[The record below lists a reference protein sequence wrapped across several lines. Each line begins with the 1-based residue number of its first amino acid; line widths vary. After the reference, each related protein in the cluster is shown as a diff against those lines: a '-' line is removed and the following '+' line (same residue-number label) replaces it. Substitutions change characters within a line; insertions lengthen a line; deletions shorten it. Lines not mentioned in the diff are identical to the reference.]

1 MANDARFIQWFAR
14 YQRAAGSPHK
24 IEKLYAQ
31 IFKLDSRH
39 ALPLIGAPTL
49 VLATEGPLI
58 PAEHSRF
65 ITDHVE
71 GARLVVFST
80 KDIAPWFSHGDE
92 SADLIEEFLTGK
104 HRAEEPQRKLAT
116 VLFTDI
122 VGSTGRAV
130 EMGDRRWRRLLD
142 EHDDIVREHVDR
154 FGGRLVKTTGDGALA
169 TFEGPAK
176 AIRCSL
182 GMQKRLGGIDIRVR
196 CGLHAGEVEVRGDD
210 VGGIAVHIAARVLA
224 EAEPGEILASSTVKD
239 LVVGSG
245 MTFSD
250 RGIRTLKGV
259 PDEWRLYAVESV

>member
-1 MANDARFIQWFAR
+1 
-14 YQRAAGSPHK
+14 
-24 IEKLYAQ
+24 
-31 IFKLDSRH
+31 
-39 ALPLIGAPTL
+39 
-49 VLATEGPLI
+49 
-58 PAEHSRF
+58 
-65 ITDHVE
+65 
-71 GARLVVFST
+71 
-80 KDIAPWFSHGDE
+80 
-92 SADLIEEFLTGK
+92 
-104 HRAEEPQRKLAT
+104 
-116 VLFTDI
+116 
-122 VGSTGRAV
+122 
-130 EMGDRRWRRLLD
+130 MGDRRWRRLLD
-142 EHDDIVREHVDR
+142 EHDDIVRERVDR

-259 PDEWRLYAVESV
+259 PDEWRLYAVESA